1 MTSSLLIY
9 WCNISK
15 VYTIQCLCTRA
26 NCVKQH
32 SKMALVWPCLNLV
45 SNFQAFID
53 NRITFYVFIFLF
65 AEVTIIEIRVCASK
79 DILVEEYSRNHDAF
93 VQFLS
98 VKQFQIEVIN
108 IWCHMDLS
116 SYQRVI
122 KYFFKTFVKLNS
134 QIRSN
139 QNH

>member
-1 MTSSLLIY
+1 
-9 WCNISK
+9 
-15 VYTIQCLCTRA
+15 
-26 NCVKQH
+26 
-32 SKMALVWPCLNLV
+32 MALVWPCLNLV

-98 VKQFQIEVIN
+98 VK
-108 IWCHMDLS
+108 
-116 SYQRVI
+116 
-122 KYFFKTFVKLNS
+122 
-134 QIRSN
+134 
-139 QNH
+139 